1 MYSFLLSQ
9 ERRLD
14 SCFRRSDSFSDFYE
28 SLIPDFAQKL
38 GPDRQTKKLPW
49 IALKSYCFGNFL
61 HPFDRILNQFIQ
73 SNFQHLG
80 PFFDD

>member
-28 SLIPDFAQKL
+28 SLIPDFAQKT
-38 GPDRQTKKLPW
+38 GSGQADKKITLDCPSVLLLRRLP
-49 IALKSYCFGNFL
+49 ASL
-61 HPFDRILNQFIQ
+61 
-73 SNFQHLG
+73 
-80 PFFDD
+80 